1 MKESMAARLCR
12 TGCYENGEPPH
23 SAITFGGQESQEQSD
38 AELSRL
44 SAAPISR
51 GAECMPLELL

>member
-1 MKESMAARLCR
+1 MAAAFAQ
-12 TGCYENGEPPH
+12 TGCYENGEPPR
-23 SAITFGGQESQEQSD
+23 SASAFGGQESQEQSD